1 MTLLHEAVETKKLDT
16 RMVERNIARGLLSTD
31 ELEKS
36 LKTLP
41 DDGDNAT
48 YTSID
53 DLAADGSTK

>member
-1 MTLLHEAVETKKLDT
+1 
-16 RMVERNIARGLLSTD
+16 MVERNIARGLLSTD